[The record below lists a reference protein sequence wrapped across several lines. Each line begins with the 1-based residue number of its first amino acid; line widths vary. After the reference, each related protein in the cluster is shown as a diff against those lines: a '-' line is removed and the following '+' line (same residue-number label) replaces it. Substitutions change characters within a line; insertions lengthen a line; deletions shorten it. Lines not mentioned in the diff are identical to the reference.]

1 MIPILYEANEIDFT
15 SNGLGRL
22 SDAISCKVIEERN
35 SVYELEMQYHIDG
48 IHYSDIT
55 KDRLILAKPFEGGM
69 NQVFHIYKV
78 GKPINGIVTV
88 YAEHISYLLNR
99 MGVKPFTA
107 GSCTGALVEIEDN
120 FVTSCPFT
128 FWTDKEV
135 TAQMKV
141 VEPHTARELLGGMQ
155 GSILDTY
162 GKGDYEFD
170 NFVVKLHSSRGTD
183 KGVSFHYGK
192 NITSL
197 TNESDIQNTYTGIVP
212 YWKDSEDNV
221 ELLDELVVWSSHK
234 SDYFYPLIKIVDFSG
249 EFDEKPTQAQLRSKA
264 NTYITKNSGWNPTNN
279 IKISFVALWQTE
291 EYKNV
296 ANLERVQ
303 MGDTV
308 TVIYDKL
315 GVNVKMRVVKT
326 DYNVL
331 AERYNSIEVGDAS
344 TNLAKAVAETDK
356 NLDETADEITSEYK
370 KAVAHATKM
379 IQGGLGGHVVFNTDA
394 QGHPNELLI
403 MDTDDKATAV
413 NVWRFNLNGLGHS
426 HSGYDGP
433 FDDVA
438 LTADGQ
444 INASRILTGY
454 MSANRIRAG
463 VLQSTNGKLL
473 FDLDAGSLNLK
484 KGSTL
489 NITSDNFKVSPTS
502 VWISGSLESEN
513 ASTGIKTVVNNGTLK
528 VYYNGN
534 YIGELGR
541 VQYNNKTTLAIKMD
555 NSLDYAKGIMMSK
568 GNTPLY
574 MANPDGRS
582 LDLTGY
588 GFEHYFNGNIYATAR
603 FKTPSG
609 YGFGSASSAIGDN
622 PYPNDYI
629 DVGCGMYIGPNS
641 GANHPEANVA
651 SLYSRG
657 NVDARGGLYIQGE
670 KQRIVCTDH
679 FGKIGMHAF
688 ETPTPMFAD
697 IGSGVIG
704 DDGNCYIYIDAQMQ
718 EVCAE
723 MIYQVLLQ
731 GISGT
736 VSLEEK
742 DINYFKVSGTP
753 GTKFDWFMTLPQ
765 RGYEDERFSPYMP
778 ESEPLELAEIRTSF
792 VEDEEPEDLLSDLL
806 DDFGFAMLDD
816 MVEYEPDILDDVA

>member
-1 MIPILYEANEIDFT
+1 MIPILYEANETDFT

-22 SDAISCKVIEERN
+22 SDAISCKVIEEHN
-35 SVYELEMQYHIDG
+35 SVYELEMQYHLDG

-55 KDRLILAKPFEGGM
+55 KDRLILAKPFEGGK
-69 NQVFHIYKV
+69 NQVFHIHKV

-99 MGVKPFTA
+99 MAVKPFTA
-107 GSCTGALVEIEDN
+107 GSCAGALAEMEDN

-135 TAQMKV
+135 TAEMKV
-141 VEPHTARELLGGMQ
+141 IEPHTARELLGGMQ

-197 TNESDIQNTYTGIVP
+197 TNESDIQNAYTGIVP

-234 SDYFYPLIKIVDFSG
+234 SDYFYPLIKIVDFSSD
-249 EFDEKPTQAQLRSKA
+249 FDTKPTQAQLRSKA
-264 NTYITKNSGWNPTNN
+264 NTYVTKNSGWNPTSN

-403 MDTDDKATAV
+403 MDTDNKATAV
-413 NVWRFNLNGLGHS
+413 NVWRFNLGGLGFSDH
-426 HSGYDGP
+426 GYDGP
-433 FDDVA
+433 FDKIA
-438 LTADGQ
+438 LTMDGQ
-444 INASRILTGY
+444 INEEAEYEEEIKFKKSD
-454 MSANRIRAG
+454 
-463 VLQSTNGKLL
+463 K
-473 FDLDAGSLNLK
+473 DA
-484 KGSTL
+484 
-489 NITSDNFKVSPTS
+489 
-502 VWISGSLESEN
+502 
-513 ASTGIKTVVNNGTLK
+513 
-528 VYYNGN
+528 
-534 YIGELGR
+534 
-541 VQYNNKTTLAIKMD
+541 
-555 NSLDYAKGIMMSK
+555 
-568 GNTPLY
+568 
-574 MANPDGRS
+574 
-582 LDLTGY
+582 
-588 GFEHYFNGNIYATAR
+588 YF
-603 FKTPSG
+603 
-609 YGFGSASSAIGDN
+609 
-622 PYPNDYI
+622 
-629 DVGCGMYIGPNS
+629 
-641 GANHPEANVA
+641 
-651 SLYSRG
+651 
-657 NVDARGGLYIQGE
+657 
-670 KQRIVCTDH
+670 
-679 FGKIGMHAF
+679 
-688 ETPTPMFAD
+688 
-697 IGSGVIG
+697 
-704 DDGNCYIYIDAQMQ
+704 
-718 EVCAE
+718 
-723 MIYQVLLQ
+723 
-731 GISGT
+731 
-736 VSLEEK
+736 
-742 DINYFKVSGTP
+742 
-753 GTKFDWFMTLPQ
+753 
-765 RGYEDERFSPYMP
+765 
-778 ESEPLELAEIRTSF
+778 IRTSTKYF
-792 VEDEEPEDLLSDLL
+792 
-806 DDFGFAMLDD
+806 
-816 MVEYEPDILDDVA
+816 YEKVKEKLNEGGIH

>member
-1 MIPILYEANEIDFT
+1 MIPILYEANETDFT

-99 MGVKPFTA
+99 MAVKPFTA
-107 GSCTGALVEIEDN
+107 GSCAGALVEIEDN

-141 VEPHTARELLGGMQ
+141 IEPHTARELLGGMQ

-197 TNESDIQNTYTGIVP
+197 TNESDIQNAYTGIVP

-234 SDYFYPLIKIVDFSG
+234 SDYFYPLIKIVDFSSD
-249 EFDEKPTQAQLRSKA
+249 FNTKPTQAQLRTKA
-264 NTYITKNSGWNPTNN
+264 NSYISKNSGWNPTSNV
-279 IKISFVALWQTE
+279 KISFVALWQTE

-344 TNLAKAVAETDK
+344 TNLAKAVADTDK

-379 IQGGLGGHVVFNTDA
+379 IQGGLGGHIVVNTDA

-403 MDTDDKATAV
+403 MDTDDMSTAV
-413 NVWRFNLNGLGHS
+413 NVWRWNLGGLGFSS
-426 HSGYDGP
+426 HGYDGP
-433 FDDVA
+433 FDAIA
-438 LTADGQ
+438 LTMDGQ

-473 FDLDAGSLNLK
+473 FDLDASKLTA
-484 KGSTL
+484 KGTL
-489 NITSDNFKVSPTS
+489 EIDTPNFKVNSS
-502 VWISGSLESEN
+502 RAWISGALESE
-513 ASTGIKTVVNNGTLK
+513 SGDIKTVVNNGTLK
-528 VYYNGN
+528 VYYKGN

-541 VQYNNKTTLAIKMD
+541 VQYNNKTTLAVKMD
-555 NSLDYAKGIMMSK
+555 NSLDYAKGIMLSQ

-574 MANPDGRS
+574 MINPDGKS

-588 GFEHYFNGNIYATAR
+588 GFEHYFKGNLYSTER
-603 FKTPSG
+603 YKTNNG
-609 YGFGSASSAIGDN
+609 YGFGSGEVSGN
-622 PYPNDYI
+622 PDRAHYCDI
-629 DVGCGMYIGPNS
+629 GCGLYVGGNGEPKTDVNA
-641 GANHPEANVA
+641 GG
-651 SLYSRG
+651 LYSRG
-657 NVDARGGLYIQGE
+657 NCDVRGSLYVSGE
-670 KQRIVCTDH
+670 KQRIVGTDNY
-679 FGKIGMHAF
+679 GVVKMHAF
-688 ETPTPMFAD
+688 ETPTPTFAD

-704 DDGNCYIYIDAQMQ
+704 DDGNCYIFIEPQMQ
-718 EVCAE
+718 EVCAD
-723 MIYQVLLQ
+723 MVYQVLLQ
-731 GISGT
+731 GIGGS
-736 VSLEEK
+736 VQLEEK
-742 DINYFKVSGTP
+742 DVNYFKVSGTP
-753 GTKFDWFMTLPQ
+753 GMKFDWFMMLPQ
-765 RGYEDERFSPYMP
+765 RGYEDERFDNYIPP
-778 ESEPLELAEIRTSF
+778 EDQMELAAVPTEF
-792 VEDEEPEDLLSDLL
+792 VRDEEPEYLLSDLQENFSFDIL
-806 DDFGFAMLDD
+806 DDI
-816 MVEYEPDILDDVA
+816 VNYEPDILEPDE